1 MVRIEKGTKGNIFKL
16 VKKGNSNENL
26 LPADIGNLLLTT
38 FVKCCAKPVIW
49 ADLSQSPLNRLSLSC
64 VYSKICIMVNT
75 ANLRGEWQWI
85 AQFWLAKILVP
96 KNSSKSLNNFST
108 TVMSIFLMY
117 LLQERSRCF
126 ETKLLDDPELGRR
139 TSPHLADVSYVQL
152 GKHQP
157 SGEDI
162 PFILRNTIELD
173 QMFRDLLLREPIF
186 SLT

>member
-1 MVRIEKGTKGNIFKL
+1 
-16 VKKGNSNENL
+16 
-26 LPADIGNLLLTT
+26 
-38 FVKCCAKPVIW
+38 
-49 ADLSQSPLNRLSLSC
+49 
-64 VYSKICIMVNT
+64 
-75 ANLRGEWQWI
+75 
-85 AQFWLAKILVP
+85 
-96 KNSSKSLNNFST
+96 
-108 TVMSIFLMY
+108 MY

-173 QMFRDLLLREPIF
+173 QMFRGLLLREPIF